1 MESNRQYRIV
11 IDTNVLFEGLTK
23 QGGASGLIIEA
34 WIAGLMTVCVST
46 ALAVEYESVLSRKLS
61 PPRWQALQ
69 GVLGHLLSISE
80 YVPIYYTWRPSS
92 PDPGDEFVVD
102 CGMNARAIVV
112 THNLRDLRDASKQLG
127 LKVMTPVEYV
137 SHLGREEAE

>member
-1 MESNRQYRIV
+1 MESIRRYRIV

-23 QGGASGLIIEA
+23 QGGASGLLIEA
-34 WIAGLMTVCVST
+34 WLAGLMTVCVST

-61 PPRWQALQ
+61 ASRWHPLQA
-69 GVLGHLLSISE
+69 VLGHLLSLAE

-112 THNLRDLRDASKQLG
+112 TYNLRDLRDASKTLG
-127 LKVMTPVEYV
+127 LIVMSPAEFLR
-137 SHLGREEAE
+137 HLGAEEEE